1 MERTLVAF
9 TTLLISA
16 GVAHASHP
24 QQKVVSEG
32 SVARDFEIVT
42 TRPDAHGRSF
52 ARQVLPFD
60 AATPAGTASGVAPG
74 LPGASARSSQKAQT
88 RLIYMNRSG
97 VTLRPGLNNSS
108 LQTSSI
114 VETQTRITPWEID
127 DDDWSATMDCMRDLF
142 SPFDVQITDQDPGM
156 TAHLEAVFGGHPND
170 VGLPDN
176 VAGISPFT
184 TDCSIIENSVVFT
197 FTDVLPDD
205 PRLMCEVMA
214 QEIAHSY
221 GLDHQM
227 LASDPMSYLDYDG
240 DRVFQDEEAFCGEF
254 ELRTCGIGGN
264 VCRDTQ
270 NSVELLTQR
279 LGRAGE
285 SDAGSDGQSNTTSD
299 GPIGVGCNTGR
310 GAGATTSML
319 AFALLAVVRR
329 RRRTS
334 SDVAR
339 T

>member
-9 TTLLISA
+9 TTVLISA

-24 QQKVVSEG
+24 KQKVVTEG
-32 SVARDFEIVT
+32 SVARDFEILT
-42 TRPDAHGRSF
+42 TRPDANGRSF
-52 ARQVLPFD
+52 ARQLLPSD
-60 AATPAGTASGVAPG
+60 LATPEGTASPS
-74 LPGASARSSQKAQT
+74 ASTRGKAQT
-88 RLIYMNRSG
+88 RLIYLNRSG

-114 VETQTRITPWEID
+114 VESMTEITPWEID
-127 DDDWSATMDCMRDLF
+127 DEDWAATVDCMRDMF
-142 SPFDVQITDQDPGM
+142 SPFDVQITDKDPGM
-156 TAHLEAVFGGHPND
+156 TQHLEAVFGGHPND

-240 DRVFQDEEAFCGEF
+240 DRVFQDEDAFCGEY

-285 SDAGSDGQSNTTSD
+285 SDGDRDQSNTTSGD
-299 GPIGVGCNTGR
+299 PIAVGCN
-310 GAGATTSML
+310 AGHGSSATLGML
-319 AFALLAVVRR
+319 GLALLGVVRR

-334 SDVAR
+334 NDVAGS
-339 T
+339 

>member
-9 TTLLISA
+9 TTVLISA

-24 QQKVVSEG
+24 QQKVVTEG
-32 SVARDFEIVT
+32 SVARDFEIVA
-42 TRPDAHGRSF
+42 TRPDARGLSF
-52 ARQVLPFD
+52 ARQVLPSD
-60 AATPAGTASGVAPG
+60 AATPAGTVSTSPVAK
-74 LPGASARSSQKAQT
+74 SQRAQT

-97 VTLRPGLNNSS
+97 ATLRPGLNNSS

-114 VETQTRITPWEID
+114 VETMTEITPWEIS
-127 DDDWSATMDCMRDLF
+127 DDDWAETMSCMRGIY
-142 SPFDVQITDQDPGM
+142 SRFDVQITDRDPGM
-156 TAHLEAVFGGHPND
+156 TPHLEAVFGGHPND

-184 TDCSIIENSVVFT
+184 TDCSTIESSVVFT

-227 LASDPMSYLDYDG
+227 LPEDPMSYLEYDG
-240 DRVFQDEEAFCGEF
+240 DREFQDEDAFCGEF
-254 ELRTCGIGGN
+254 EFRTCGIGGN

-285 SDAGSDGQSNTTSD
+285 TGAGSDGQSNTTSD
-299 GPIGVGCNTGR
+299 DPIGVGCNASGSS
-310 GAGATTSML
+310 GAGML
-319 AFALLAVVRR
+319 VLGLFAVVRR

-334 SDVAR
+334 SDVAASRGERR
-339 T
+339 TV

>member
-9 TTLLISA
+9 TTVLISA

-24 QQKVVSEG
+24 KQKVVTEG
-32 SVARDFEIVT
+32 SVARDFEIVAT
-42 TRPDAHGRSF
+42 APDAMGRSF
-52 ARQVLPFD
+52 ARQILPFD
-60 AATPAGTASGVAPG
+60 AATPAGTAA
-74 LPGASARSSQKAQT
+74 ASTSNTKAQT

-114 VETQTRITPWEID
+114 VETMTEITPWEID
-127 DDDWSATMDCMRDLF
+127 DDDWAETMACMRDVF
-142 SPFDVQITDQDPGM
+142 APFDVTITDKDPGM
-156 TAHLEAVFGGHPND
+156 TDHLEAVFGGHPSD

-184 TDCSIIENSVVFT
+184 TNCSVIENSVVFT

-227 LASDPMSYLDYDG
+227 LENDLMSYLPYEG
-240 DRVFQDEEAFCGEF
+240 DRVFQDEDAICGEF
-254 ELRTCGIGGN
+254 EPRQCGIAGN

-270 NSVELLTQR
+270 NSHELLTRR

-285 SDAGSDGQSNTTSD
+285 SDAGSDQSNSTSED
-299 GPIGVGCNTGR
+299 AIGVGCNAGGNA
-310 GAGATTSML
+310 GAGTGL
-319 AFALLAVVRR
+319 LGLALLGVVRR
-329 RRRTS
+329 RRRNGS
-334 SDVAR
+334 SDAAAV
-339 T
+339 

>member
-9 TTLLISA
+9 TTTLISA

-24 QQKVVSEG
+24 QQKANEVAEG
-32 SVARDFEIVT
+32 SAARDFEFVA
-42 TRPDAHGRSF
+42 TRPDARGLSF
-52 ARQVLPFD
+52 ARQVLPAD
-60 AATPAGTASGVAPG
+60 AATPAGTLSVAPTAKG
-74 LPGASARSSQKAQT
+74 QLAQT

-114 VETQTRITPWEID
+114 VESMTEITPWEIED
-127 DDDWSATMDCMRDLF
+127 EDWADTMDCMRDMF

-156 TAHLEAVFGGHPND
+156 TTHLEAVFGGHPND

-184 TDCSIIENSVVFT
+184 TNCSVIENSVVFT
-197 FTDVLPDD
+197 FTDILPDD

-240 DRVFQDEEAFCGEF
+240 DRVFQDEDAFCGEYD
-254 ELRTCGIGGN
+254 LRTCGIAGN
-264 VCRDTQ
+264 VCRETQ

-279 LGRAGE
+279 LGRAG
-285 SDAGSDGQSNTTSD
+285 DTDGGSDGQGNSTSD
-299 GPIGVGCNTGR
+299 NPIAVGCNAGQ
-310 GAGATTSML
+310 GAGASTGL
-319 AFALLAVVRR
+319 LGFALLAVVRR
-329 RRRTS
+329 RRRNS

-339 T
+339 S

>member
-1 MERTLVAF
+1 MVAF
-9 TTLLISA
+9 TTILISA

-24 QQKVVSEG
+24 QQKVVTEG
-32 SVARDFEIVT
+32 SVARDFEILT
-42 TRPDAHGRSF
+42 TRPDANGRSF
-52 ARQVLPFD
+52 ARQLLPSD
-60 AATPAGTASGVAPG
+60 AATPAGTASGVLAPG
-74 LPGASARSSQKAQT
+74 SIAKSQKAQT
-88 RLIYMNRSG
+88 RIIYMNRSG

-114 VETQTRITPWEID
+114 VETMTKITPWEIS
-127 DDDWSATMDCMRDLF
+127 DDDWHDTVDCMTDLF
-142 SPFDVQITDQDPGM
+142 SRFDVTVTDKDPGM
-156 TAHLEAVFGGHPND
+156 ADHLEAVFGGHPND

-227 LASDPMSYLDYDG
+227 LETDPMSYLEYDG
-240 DRVFQDEEAFCGEF
+240 DRVFQDEDAFCGEF

-279 LGRAGE
+279 LGRKGE
-285 SDAGSDGQSNTTSD
+285 SDGGSDQSDTTSD
-299 GPIGVGCNTGR
+299 DAFAVGCNAGR
-310 GAGATTSML
+310 GAGSTGGAVL
-319 AFALLAVVRR
+319 LALLAVVSRR
-329 RRRTS
+329 RRNST
-334 SDVAR
+334 DVAR
-339 T
+339 NRVS

>member
-24 QQKVVSEG
+24 QQKVVTEG
-32 SVARDFEIVT
+32 SAARDFEILT
-42 TRPDAHGRSF
+42 TRPDPSGRVF
-52 ARQVLPFD
+52 ARQLLPSD
-60 AATPAGTASGVAPG
+60 AATPAGTASTPDA
-74 LPGASARSSQKAQT
+74 ASRAGKAQT
-88 RLIYMNRSG
+88 RLIYLNRSG

-114 VETQTRITPWEID
+114 VETQTQITPWEIS
-127 DDDWSATMDCMRDLF
+127 DDDWTETVDCMRDLF
-142 SPFDVQITDQDPGM
+142 SSFDVQITDRDPGM
-156 TAHLEAVFGGHPND
+156 TQHLEAVFGGHPAD
-170 VGLPDN
+170 LGLPDN

-184 TDCSIIENSVVFT
+184 TDCSVIESSVVFT

-227 LASDPMSYLDYDG
+227 LATDPMSYLDYDG
-240 DRVFQDEEAFCGEF
+240 DRFFQDEDAVCGEF
-254 ELRTCGIGGN
+254 EPRTCGIGGN
-264 VCRDTQ
+264 ICRATQ

-279 LGRAGE
+279 LGLAGQADGGS
-285 SDAGSDGQSNTTSD
+285 SDQSNTTSD
-299 GPIGVGCNTGR
+299 SATVVGCSAGR
-310 GAGATTSML
+310 GGSTTAGLLSL
-319 AFALLAVVRR
+319 ALLGLVRR
-329 RRRTS
+329 RR
-334 SDVAR
+334 SDAE
-339 T
+339 

>member
-1 MERTLVAF
+1 MITLERTLVAF
-9 TTLLISA
+9 TTVLISA

-24 QQKVVSEG
+24 QQKVVTEG
-32 SVARDFEIVT
+32 SVARDFEILT
-42 TRPDAHGRSF
+42 TRPDANGRSF
-52 ARQVLPFD
+52 ARQLLPSD
-60 AATPAGTASGVAPG
+60 AATPAGTASGLTPG
-74 LPGASARSSQKAQT
+74 SSAKSQRAQT
-88 RLIYMNRSG
+88 RIIYLNRSG
-97 VTLRPGLNNSS
+97 ATLRPGLNNSS

-114 VETQTRITPWEID
+114 VEAMTKITPWEID
-127 DDDWSATMDCMRDLF
+127 DSDWAETVDCMTDLF
-142 SPFDVQITDQDPGM
+142 SRFDVTITDKDPGM
-156 TAHLEAVFGGHPND
+156 ADHLEAVFGGHPSD

-227 LASDPMSYLDYDG
+227 LANDPMSYLEYDG
-240 DRVFQDEEAFCGEF
+240 DREFQDEDAFCGEF
-254 ELRTCGIGGN
+254 DLRTCGIGGN
-264 VCRDTQ
+264 VCRDMQ

-285 SDAGSDGQSNTTSD
+285 SDGGSDQSNTTSD
-299 GPIGVGCNTGR
+299 DASAVGCNAGR
-310 GAGATTSML
+310 GSGSTGVTIL
-319 AFALLAVVRR
+319 LGLLAVVGRR
-329 RRRTS
+329 RRNS
-334 SDVAR
+334 SDVAG

>member
-9 TTLLISA
+9 TTVLISA

-24 QQKVVSEG
+24 KQKVVSEG
-32 SVARDFEIVT
+32 SVAGDFEILT
-42 TRPDAHGRSF
+42 TRPDANGRVF
-52 ARQVLPFD
+52 ARQMLPSD
-60 AATPAGTASGVAPG
+60 AATPAGTVSTSDASRAG
-74 LPGASARSSQKAQT
+74 KAQT

-97 VTLRPGLNNSS
+97 ATLRPGLNNSS

-114 VETQTRITPWEID
+114 VESMTEITPWEID
-127 DDDWSATMDCMRDLF
+127 DQDWAATMDCMRDMF
-142 SPFDVQITDQDPGM
+142 SPFDVQITDKDPGM
-156 TAHLEAVFGGHPND
+156 VNHLEAVFGGHPSD

-184 TDCSIIENSVVFT
+184 TNCSVIENSVVFT

-205 PRLMCEVMA
+205 PRLMCEIMA

-227 LASDPMSYLDYDG
+227 LASDPMSYLDFDG
-240 DRVFQDEEAFCGEF
+240 DRVFQDEDAFCGEY
-254 ELRTCGIGGN
+254 ELRPCGVGGN

-285 SDAGSDGQSNTTSD
+285 SDGGSEGQGNSTSD
-299 GPIGVGCNTGR
+299 DPIAVGCNAGR

-319 AFALLAVVRR
+319 LLALAGVVRR
-329 RRRTS
+329 RRRNS

>member
-1 MERTLVAF
+1 MITLERTLVAF
-9 TTLLISA
+9 TTVLISA

-24 QQKVVSEG
+24 QQKVVTEG
-32 SVARDFEIVT
+32 SVARDFEILT
-42 TRPDAHGRSF
+42 TRPDANGRSF
-52 ARQVLPFD
+52 ARQLLPSD
-60 AATPAGTASGVAPG
+60 AATPAGTASNLTPG
-74 LPGASARSSQKAQT
+74 SSAKSQRAQT
-88 RLIYMNRSG
+88 RIIYLNRSG
-97 VTLRPGLNNSS
+97 ATLRPGLNNSS

-114 VETQTRITPWEID
+114 VEAMTKITPWEID
-127 DDDWSATMDCMRDLF
+127 DSDWAETVDCMTDLF
-142 SPFDVQITDQDPGM
+142 SRFDVTITDKDPGM
-156 TAHLEAVFGGHPND
+156 ADHLEAVFGGHPSD

-227 LASDPMSYLDYDG
+227 LANDPMSYLEYDG
-240 DRVFQDEEAFCGEF
+240 DREFQDEDAFCGEF
-254 ELRTCGIGGN
+254 DLRTCGIGGN
-264 VCRDTQ
+264 VCRDMQ

-285 SDAGSDGQSNTTSD
+285 SDGGSDQSNTTSD
-299 GPIGVGCNTGR
+299 DASAVGCNAGR
-310 GAGATTSML
+310 GSGSTGVTIL
-319 AFALLAVVRR
+319 LGLLAVVGRR
-329 RRRTS
+329 RRNS
-334 SDVAR
+334 SDVAG

>member
-1 MERTLVAF
+1 MITLERTLVAF
-9 TTLLISA
+9 TTVLISA

-24 QQKVVSEG
+24 QQKVVTEG
-32 SVARDFEIVT
+32 SVARDFEILT
-42 TRPDAHGRSF
+42 TRPDASGRSF
-52 ARQVLPFD
+52 ARQLLPSD
-60 AATPAGTASGVAPG
+60 AATPAGTASGLTPG
-74 LPGASARSSQKAQT
+74 SSAKSQRAQT
-88 RLIYMNRSG
+88 RIIYLNRSG
-97 VTLRPGLNNSS
+97 ATLRPGLNNSS

-114 VETQTRITPWEID
+114 VEAMTKITPWEID
-127 DDDWSATMDCMRDLF
+127 DSDWAETVDCMTDLF
-142 SPFDVQITDQDPGM
+142 SRFDVTITDKDPGM
-156 TAHLEAVFGGHPND
+156 ADHLEAVFGGHPSD

-227 LASDPMSYLDYDG
+227 LANDPMSYLEYDG
-240 DRVFQDEEAFCGEF
+240 DREFQDEDAFCGEF
-254 ELRTCGIGGN
+254 DLRTCGIGGN
-264 VCRDTQ
+264 VCRDMQ

-285 SDAGSDGQSNTTSD
+285 SDGGSDQSNTTSD
-299 GPIGVGCNTGR
+299 DASAVGCNAGR
-310 GAGATTSML
+310 GSGSTGVTIL
-319 AFALLAVVRR
+319 LGLLAVVGRR
-329 RRRTS
+329 RRNS
-334 SDVAR
+334 SDVAG

>member
-1 MERTLVAF
+1 LITVERTLVAF
-9 TTLLISA
+9 TTVLISA

-32 SVARDFEIVT
+32 SVARDFEVVT
-42 TRPDAHGRSF
+42 TRPDARGLTF
-52 ARQVLPFD
+52 ARQVLPSD
-60 AATPAGTASGVAPG
+60 AATPAGTLSIAPT
-74 LPGASARSSQKAQT
+74 AKTQRAQT
-88 RLIYMNRSG
+88 RLIYMNRTG

-114 VETQTRITPWEID
+114 VETPTEITPWEID
-127 DDDWSATMDCMRDLF
+127 DEDWAATMDCMTDMF
-142 SPFDVQITDQDPGM
+142 SRFDVRITDQDPGM
-156 TAHLEAVFGGHPND
+156 TDHLEAVFGGHPND

-184 TDCSIIENSVVFT
+184 TNCSVVENSVVFT
-197 FTDVLPDD
+197 FTDILPDD
-205 PRLMCEVMA
+205 PRLMCEIMA

-227 LASDPMSYLDYDG
+227 LAADPMSYLDYDG
-240 DRVFQDEEAFCGEF
+240 DRVFQDEDAFCGEYD
-254 ELRTCGIGGN
+254 LRACGVGGN

-285 SDAGSDGQSNTTSD
+285 TDGGSDGQGNSTSD
-299 GPIGVGCNTGR
+299 DPIAVGCNAGQ
-310 GAGATTSML
+310 GAGASIGMIG
-319 AFALLAVVRR
+319 FALLGVVRR
-329 RRRTS
+329 RRRNS

-339 T
+339 S

>member
-24 QQKVVSEG
+24 KQKVVAEG

-42 TRPDAHGRSF
+42 THPDAQGRSF

-60 AATPAGTASGVAPG
+60 AATPAGTASTESTS
-74 LPGASARSSQKAQT
+74 SARGANQKAAT
-88 RLIYMNRSG
+88 RLIYMNRTG

-114 VETQTRITPWEID
+114 VETMTSITPWEID
-127 DDDWSATMDCMRDLF
+127 DEDWEATMDCMRDMF
-142 SPFDVQITDQDPGM
+142 SPFDVEITDRDPGM
-156 TAHLEAVFGGHPND
+156 TTHLEAVFGGHPND

-184 TDCSIIENSVVFT
+184 TNCSVIESSVVFT

-221 GLDHQM
+221 GLDHQV
-227 LASDPMSYLDYDG
+227 LAADPMSYLDYDG
-240 DRVFQDEEAFCGEF
+240 DRVFQDQDSFCGEF
-254 ELRTCGIGGN
+254 DLRPCGIAGN
-264 VCRDTQ
+264 VCRETQ

-279 LGRAGE
+279 LGRAG
-285 SDAGSDGQSNTTSD
+285 DTDDDSDGRSNTTS
-299 GPIGVGCNTGR
+299 GKPIVVGCNAGR
-310 GAGATTSML
+310 GASTTTSL
-319 AFALLAVVRR
+319 LGVALLALVRR
-329 RRRTS
+329 RRRNA
-334 SDVAR
+334 SDVASA
-339 T
+339 

>member
-1 MERTLVAF
+1 LITVERTLVAF
-9 TTLLISA
+9 TTILISA

-24 QQKVVSEG
+24 QQKVVADG
-32 SVARDFEIVT
+32 SVARDFEIVA
-42 TRPDAHGRSF
+42 TRPDANGRSF
-52 ARQVLPFD
+52 ARQVLPSD
-60 AATPAGTASGVAPG
+60 AATPAGTASD
-74 LPGASARSSQKAQT
+74 SARGSSQKAQT

-114 VETQTRITPWEID
+114 VESMTEITPWEID
-127 DDDWSATMDCMRDLF
+127 DEDWEATMDCMRDMF
-142 SPFDVQITDQDPGM
+142 SPFDVQITDRDPGM
-156 TAHLEAVFGGHPND
+156 TTHLEAVFGGHPND

-176 VAGISPFT
+176 VAGISPFM
-184 TDCSIIENSVVFT
+184 TDCSVVESSVVFT

-221 GLDHQM
+221 GLDHQL

-240 DRVFQDEEAFCGEF
+240 DRVFQDEDAFCGEYDI
-254 ELRTCGIGGN
+254 RTCGIGGS

-279 LGRAGE
+279 LGRAG
-285 SDAGSDGQSNTTSD
+285 DTDGGSDGQGNTTSD
-299 GPIGVGCNTGR
+299 NPIAVGCNAGQ
-310 GAGATTSML
+310 GAGATTGL
-319 AFALLAVVRR
+319 LGLALLAVVRR

-339 T
+339 S

>member
-1 MERTLVAF
+1 MITLERTLVAF
-9 TTLLISA
+9 TTVLISA

-24 QQKVVSEG
+24 QQKVVVEG
-32 SVARDFEIVT
+32 SAARDFEILT
-42 TRPDAHGRSF
+42 TRPDALGRSF
-52 ARQVLPFD
+52 ARQVLPSD
-60 AATPAGTASGVAPG
+60 AATPAGTVSTDA
-74 LPGASARSSQKAQT
+74 ARGQRAQT
-88 RLIYMNRSG
+88 RIIYMNRSG
-97 VTLRPGLNNSS
+97 ATLRPGLNNSS

-114 VETQTRITPWEID
+114 VQTMTEITPWEID
-127 DDDWSATMDCMRDLF
+127 DEDWAETVDCMTDLF
-142 SPFDVQITDQDPGM
+142 SRFDVTVTDRDPGM
-156 TAHLEAVFGGHPND
+156 ANHVEAVFGGHPND

-184 TDCSIIENSVVFT
+184 TDCSVIENSVVFT

-227 LASDPMSYLDYDG
+227 LAADPMSYLDYDG
-240 DRVFQDEEAFCGEF
+240 DREFQDEEAFCGEF
-254 ELRTCGIGGN
+254 DLRTCGIGGN

-285 SDAGSDGQSNTTSD
+285 SDGGSDQSNTTSD
-299 GPIGVGCNTGR
+299 DASAVGCNAGG
-310 GAGATTSML
+310 GAGSTGA
-319 AFALLAVVRR
+319 ALLLALFAVVTR

-339 T
+339 S